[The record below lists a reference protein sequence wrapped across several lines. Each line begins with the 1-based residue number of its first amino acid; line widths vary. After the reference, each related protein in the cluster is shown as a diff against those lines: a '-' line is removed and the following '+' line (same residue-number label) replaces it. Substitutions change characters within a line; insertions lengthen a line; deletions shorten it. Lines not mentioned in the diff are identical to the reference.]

1 MDTRLTIRPA
11 RWLGFTLLELTLV
24 ITILG
29 IIAALT
35 APLLLMSL
43 QAYDGT
49 HASINT
55 LSRLRYATERLARE
69 IRAVNYT
76 ATEAYAFNTMSTN
89 ASTQPLVFTKV
100 DGTQVTIS
108 ATSSQATI
116 AYANPAI
123 SEAVLTD
130 QLGSVAFAY
139 FDATGTTAVT
149 ASSTVRYVDI
159 VLTLTNPYNGQAYS
173 QRVRVGLRD
182 RS

>member
-1 MDTRLTIRPA
+1 MNTLPTVRRA
-11 RWLGFTLLELTLV
+11 RWFGFTLLELTLV

-35 APLLLMSL
+35 APLMLKSL

-76 ATEAYAFNTMSTN
+76 ATGAYAFSTMSIN

-123 SEAVLTD
+123 PAAVLTD
-130 QLGSVAFAY
+130 QLNGLTFAY
-139 FDATGTTAVT
+139 LDATGVTAVT
-149 ASSTVRYVDI
+149 ASSAVRYVDI
-159 VLTLTNPYNGQAYS
+159 VLTLTNPYNGQGYS
-173 QRVRVGLRD
+173 QQVRVGLRD